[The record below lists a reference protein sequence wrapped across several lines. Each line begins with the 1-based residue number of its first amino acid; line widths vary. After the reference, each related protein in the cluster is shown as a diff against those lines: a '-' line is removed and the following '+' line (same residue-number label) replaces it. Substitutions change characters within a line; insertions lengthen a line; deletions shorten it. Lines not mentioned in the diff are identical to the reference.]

1 MPGKT
6 ALASTSAAL
15 ILPTFLLFFGCD
27 RDYRQIVVVEN
38 GKAEYVT
45 IGRAPKKNP
54 KIWKPGRVLAF
65 RTTSTVP
72 EAPGNV
78 TGKAGHVYRIGDDMK
93 LEEVAEFQGTVPSD
107 SLAYTYGK

>member
-27 RDYRQIVVVEN
+27 RDYRQIVIVEN

-45 IGRAPKKNP
+45 VGRAPKKNP

-78 TGKAGHVYRIGDDMK
+78 TGKAGHVYRVSDDQK
-93 LEEVAEFQGTVPSD
+93 LEEVAEFQASVPND
-107 SLAYTYGK
+107 TLAYTFGK

>member
-27 RDYRQIVVVEN
+27 KDYRQIVVVEN

-45 IGRAPKKNP
+45 VGRAPKKNP
-54 KIWKPGRVLAF
+54 KIWKPGRILAF
-65 RTTSTVP
+65 RTTSTI
-72 EAPGNV
+72 PGCS
-78 TGKAGHVYRIGDDMK
+78 GQRDR
-93 LEEVAEFQGTVPSD
+93 QGGARLPHQ
-107 SLAYTYGK
+107 